1 VIVLDTDILSILN
14 YQEGTS
20 YDRAKMHLASVG
32 DELLCTTIISIEEQ
46 LRGWLSYIAA
56 SKKVEREIEGYLRLQ
71 TLLDDIGN
79 YAILSFA
86 AAAAMVFAS
95 LRKQRVRVGTMEL
108 KIAAIAISND
118 AAVATANA
126 AHFARIP
133 GVKLLDWR

>member
-1 VIVLDTDILSILN
+1 
-14 YQEGTS
+14 
-20 YDRAKMHLASVG
+20 MHLASVG